1 MKPLSPTFYG
11 YADPYQPETTAEL
24 YARID
29 REAHMLRRAALAA
42 DLVTLLKTD
51 VEMGNPCP
59 GWDWED
65 IISAVED
72 ASKMFSTDACAAM
85 AREQEAHRKARL
97 IAAGARASALE
108 KAMQS

>member
-51 VEMGNPCP
+51 MEMGNPCP

-72 ASKMFSTDACAAM
+72 ASRMHSTDACAAM
-85 AREQEAHRKARL
+85 SKALEEERKARL